1 MPKSKYGSHNRSPS
15 CYRMAYQSPRW
26 SEGNAHIYIYQ
37 KVPIHTY
44 IHKHPFQHIHLIY
57 GRSVAEGG
65 RSYRHIHTNIII
77 DNRLLAGALLGVNP
91 SCGTHLYNFDQ
102 THRSQNNIQN
112 ENKKLILYTIHSF
125 S

>member
-1 MPKSKYGSHNRSPS
+1 MDRITEVQAVIGWHTKVQDGRK
-15 CYRMAYQSPRW
+15 AT
-26 SEGNAHIYIYQ
+26 HIYTYQ

-57 GRSVAEGG
+57 GRSVAESG
-65 RSYRHIHTNIII
+65 RSYRNIDTNII
-77 DNRLLAGALLGVNP
+77 DNTLLAGSLLGVNP

-112 ENKKLILYTIHSF
+112 ENKN
-125 S
+125 